1 MRAFLDFSYRFI
13 SKSWETWTLVFL
25 VISMTLLPYAVFP
38 FSKGRLILFFILLIV
53 GHINRHNFGVRIG
66 FMAAGLV
73 IGIVSRLIS

>member
-1 MRAFLDFSYRFI
+1 MRAFLDFTYRFI
-13 SKSWETWTLVFL
+13 SKSWGTWTLVFL

-66 FMAAGLV
+66 FMAAGV
-73 IGIVSRLIS
+73 IIGIISRLI